1 MKTLN
6 NDSSS
11 NAVLII
17 EDDTAQ
23 LQTLADVIQSQGFHA
38 VCCNSD
44 KEAFKI
50 LKKKII
56 NVAILDLRLGDVDGV
71 AVLRKLRRR
80 YPAVKVII
88 HTAYASIESAV
99 AAVNEEA
106 FAYVTKMDNVEDLIS
121 HLHRAFHEHFSDYTD
136 ILQKEVEKRTKEL
149 RKANENLKKE
159 IFDRK
164 KAEDALRASEALYTA
179 LFQHNPIQTI
189 FVDCE
194 GKVVGF
200 NKAKQSSGDRLP
212 KIGDFMYKDYAS
224 QHKIDM
230 QGQLINCIKTGK
242 MGEFP
247 EMEYFD
253 KVLSI
258 KISPF
263 EKGAIITSQDITE
276 RTRLLQQLI
285 HSEKLASVG
294 QLAAGVAH
302 EFNNLLTVVLGRA
315 QIAIEEDSIEE
326 IRESLRVI
334 ENTSKRGSALVKN
347 LSAFARPKE
356 PRFKLQDITE
366 LIDEVIKLQKR
377 QLQLENIEVE
387 KEYDTNE
394 KASFDWGQMEQV
406 FLNLL
411 INAIHAI
418 KPKGKGTIKISV
430 KDADSRIRIAFADTG
445 IGMDE
450 ETRHKIFDPFFS
462 TKGAWANDGLGIP
475 GTGLGLSVSH
485 AIIKKHNGTINVK
498 STKSKGTSFIISLP
512 AVLSGK
518 ARKGPH
524 RAKIYNYNM
533 EKIKNMRILLVDDEK
548 EMVDM
553 MRLAFKKAGL
563 KNVCVE
569 DNGEQALIIFKV
581 FNPDIVFLDLLMPDM
596 SGEDVCQKIKLLNQD
611 IPVIFMTGK
620 LGMEKTKFGK
630 EGTFDFI
637 QKPFDVNEI
646 FDILYKYASRD
657 RKKIENA

>member
-1 MKTLN
+1 MKNTN
-6 NDSSS
+6 NNSSS
-11 NAVLII
+11 NMVLII

-23 LQTLADVIQSQGFHA
+23 LKTLADIIQSEGFNPL
-38 VCCNSD
+38 CCHTD
-44 KEAFKI
+44 REAFKI
-50 LKKKII
+50 LKLNKI
-56 NVAILDLRLGDVDGV
+56 NVVILDLKLGDVDGV
-71 AVLRKLRRR
+71 AVFRKIRSE
-80 YPAVKVII
+80 YPDVKVII

-106 FAYVTKMDNVEDLIS
+106 FAYVTKMDSVEDLIS
-121 HLHRAFHEHFSDYTD
+121 YVHGAFREHFADYTEL
-136 ILQKEVEKRTKEL
+136 LQKEVENRTAEL
-149 RKANENLKKE
+149 RKANEDLKKE
-159 IFDRK
+159 ITDRK
-164 KAEDALRASEALYTA
+164 RAEEALRASEALYTA

-189 FVDCE
+189 FVDCQ

-200 NKAKQSSGDRLP
+200 NRAKQSSGDRLP
-212 KIGDFMYKDYAS
+212 RIGDLMYRDYAS

-230 QGQLINCIKTGK
+230 YEQLINCIKTGK

-263 EKGAIITSQDITE
+263 EQGAIITSQDITE

-302 EFNNLLTVVLGRA
+302 EFNNLLTVIIGRA
-315 QIAIEEDSIEE
+315 QIAMEENSIDE
-326 IRESLRVI
+326 IRESLNVI

-366 LIDEVIKLQKR
+366 LIDEVLKFQKR
-377 QLQLENIEVE
+377 QLQLENIEIE
-387 KEYDTNE
+387 KEYDTSV

-411 INAIHAI
+411 INSIHAI
-418 KPKGKGTIKISV
+418 KPKGKGAIKISV
-430 KDADSRIRIAFADTG
+430 KSSDNRIKVSFADTG

-450 ETRHKIFDPFFS
+450 KTRLKIFDPFFS

-485 AIIKKHNGTINVK
+485 AIIKKHNGTIHVK
-498 STKSKGTSFIISLP
+498 STKGRGTTFIITLP
-512 AVLSGK
+512 AAVSGRAHK
-518 ARKGPH
+518 EPQ
-524 RAKIYNYNM
+524 RAK
-533 EKIKNMRILLVDDEK
+533 
-548 EMVDM
+548 
-553 MRLAFKKAGL
+553 
-563 KNVCVE
+563 
-569 DNGEQALIIFKV
+569 
-581 FNPDIVFLDLLMPDM
+581 
-596 SGEDVCQKIKLLNQD
+596 
-611 IPVIFMTGK
+611 
-620 LGMEKTKFGK
+620 
-630 EGTFDFI
+630 
-637 QKPFDVNEI
+637 
-646 FDILYKYASRD
+646 
-657 RKKIENA
+657 

>member
-11 NAVLII
+11 NSVLII
-17 EDDTAQ
+17 EDDPAQ
-23 LQTLADVIQSQGFHA
+23 LQTLADLIQAEGFHP
-38 VCCNSD
+38 VCCHSD
-44 KEAFKI
+44 KVAFKI
-50 LKKKII
+50 FKKNRI
-56 NVAILDLRLGDVDGV
+56 NVAILDLKLGDVDGV
-71 AVLRKLRRR
+71 SVFRKLRSE
-80 YPAVKVII
+80 YPGVKVII
-88 HTAYASIESAV
+88 HTAYASVESAV
-99 AAVNEEA
+99 TAVNEEA
-106 FAYVTKMDNVEDLIS
+106 FAYVTKMDSVEDLIS
-121 HLHRAFHEHFSDYTD
+121 HVHRAFREHFSDYTG
-136 ILQKEVEKRTKEL
+136 ILQKEVEKRTAEL
-149 RKANENLKKE
+149 RKANADLKRE
-159 IFDRK
+159 IAERK
-164 KAEDALRASEALYTA
+164 KADDALRASEALYTA

-212 KIGDFMYKDYAS
+212 KIGDIMYRDYAS

-230 QGQLINCIKTGK
+230 YEQLINCIKTGK

-253 KVLSI
+253 RVLSI

-263 EKGAIITSQDITE
+263 EKGAIITSQDISE

-315 QIAIEEDSIEE
+315 QIAMEEDSIEE
-326 IRESLRVI
+326 IHESLRVI

-347 LSAFARPKE
+347 LSAFARPKD

-387 KEYDTNE
+387 KEYENSE

-418 KPKGKGTIKISV
+418 KPKGKGTIKITV
-430 KDADSRIRIAFADTG
+430 KDADSRIRITFSDTG

-450 ETRHKIFDPFFS
+450 DIRLKIFDPFFS

-485 AIIKKHNGTINVK
+485 TIIKKHNGSINVK
-498 STKSKGTSFIISLP
+498 STKGKGTSFIITLP
-512 AVLSGK
+512 AATSGRVAK
-518 ARKGPH
+518 EPQ
-524 RAKIYNYNM
+524 RAKIYNYNI
-533 EKIKNMRILLVDDEK
+533 EKIKNLRILIVDDEK
-548 EMVDM
+548 EMVDL
-553 MRLAFKKAGL
+553 MRLAFKKAGF

-569 DNGEQALIIFKV
+569 DNGEQALTIFKV

-596 SGEDVCQKIKLLNQD
+596 SGENVYHKMKLLKQNV
-611 IPVIFMTGK
+611 PVIFMTGK
-620 LGMEKTKFGK
+620 LGMEKTKFGN
-630 EGTFDFI
+630 EGTYEFI

-646 FDILYKYASRD
+646 FDILHKYASRD
-657 RKKIENA
+657 KKEIITA

>member
-6 NDSSS
+6 NNSSS
-11 NAVLII
+11 NSVLII

-23 LQTLADVIQSQGFHA
+23 MHTLADIIQSEGFHP
-38 VCCNSD
+38 VCCHSD
-44 KEAFKI
+44 KEAFRI
-50 LKKKII
+50 LKKNRI
-56 NVAILDLRLGDVDGV
+56 NVAILDLKLGDVDGV
-71 AVLRKLRRR
+71 TVFRKLRSE
-80 YPAVKVII
+80 YPGIKVII
-88 HTAYASIESAV
+88 HTAHASIESAV

-106 FAYVTKMDNVEDLIS
+106 FAYVTKMSPVEELIS
-121 HLHRAFHEHFSDYTD
+121 HVHRAFREHFADYTE
-136 ILQKEVEKRTKEL
+136 ILQKEVDKSTAEL
-149 RKANENLKKE
+149 RKANDDLKNE
-159 IFDRK
+159 IIERK
-164 KAEDALRASEALYTA
+164 RAEVALRESEALYTA

-189 FVDCE
+189 FVDNE

-200 NKAKQSSGDRLP
+200 NRAKQSSGDRLP
-212 KIGDFMYKDYAS
+212 KIGDVMYRDYAS

-230 QGQLINCIKTGK
+230 YEQLINCIKTGR

-315 QIAIEEDSIEE
+315 QIAMEEDSVEE

-366 LIDEVIKLQKR
+366 LIDEVIKFQKR
-377 QLQLENIEVE
+377 QLQLENIEIE
-387 KEYDTNE
+387 KEFDAE
-394 KASFDWGQMEQV
+394 AKVSFDWGQMEQV

-418 KPKGKGTIKISV
+418 KPRGKGTIKITV
-430 KDADSRIRIAFADTG
+430 KDAENRVRISFSDTG

-450 ETRHKIFDPFFS
+450 STRLKIFDPFFS

-485 AIIKKHNGTINVK
+485 AIIKKHNGTIHVK
-498 STKSKGTSFIISLP
+498 STKGKGTSFIITLP
-512 AVLSGK
+512 AAVSGRAHK
-518 ARKGPH
+518 EPQ
-524 RAKIYNYNM
+524 RAKIYNYNI
-533 EKIKNMRILLVDDEK
+533 EKIKNMRILIVDDEK
-548 EMVDM
+548 EMVDL
-553 MRLAFKKAGL
+553 MRLAFKKAGF

-569 DNGEQALIIFKV
+569 DNGEQALTIFKV

-596 SGEDVCQKIKLLNQD
+596 SGENVYHKIKLLKED
-611 IPVIFMTGK
+611 IPVVFMSGK
-620 LGMEKTKFGK
+620 LGMEKTKFAT
-630 EGTFDFI
+630 EGVYEFI

-646 FDILYKYASRD
+646 FDILHKYASSD
-657 RKKIENA
+657 KKKIETA